1 MDDAQRGY
9 DMAMANSRAR
19 EHGQAVLDFLDFIAR
34 YPSHPLASSAQ
45 YWIGEAYYVQRD
57 YHQALVEFQRVVD
70 MAPSPTTAAEALL
83 KIGLAHTNRRENSRA
98 QRAWQRVVHDY
109 PATESA
115 GRARALLRE
124 HTARRPETYP
134 PRGVDPA
141 ELGGSHSPPPMMTVV
156 DRLEPGDPGY
166 PARLGELMP
175 APALWVR
182 GGLEDHDALAI
193 AIVGSRRATPYGLEV
208 AAQLARDLA
217 ARGVTIVSGFARG
230 VDSAAHRAALDAG
243 GRTVAVLGCGIDVV
257 YPPENRRLVDEVAAR
272 GALVTQFPPG
282 TAPLPYHFPTRNR
295 TLAALVLGVVVVE
308 AAERSG
314 SLSTAGFAA
323 DLGREVYAV
332 PGKITSPTSAGV
344 HRLLRDGARLV
355 ETWTDVVQE
364 LPDMWRRRV
373 RDTAVATIGA
383 TAPSQGTD
391 EERMLQLLMR
401 DEAQHIERLIAR
413 AGMDAARAGA
423 ILTALELGG
432 WARQLGG
439 QRWIAIGARSEGA

>member
-1 MDDAQRGY
+1 MTIAAHRLAPDD
-9 DMAMANSRAR
+9 
-19 EHGQAVLDFLDFIAR
+19 
-34 YPSHPLASSAQ
+34 
-45 YWIGEAYYVQRD
+45 
-57 YHQALVEFQRVVD
+57 
-70 MAPSPTTAAEALL
+70 
-83 KIGLAHTNRRENSRA
+83 
-98 QRAWQRVVHDY
+98 
-109 PATESA
+109 
-115 GRARALLRE
+115 
-124 HTARRPETYP
+124 
-134 PRGVDPA
+134 PR
-141 ELGGSHSPPPMMTVV
+141 
-156 DRLEPGDPGY
+156 Y
-166 PARLGELMP
+166 PARLAELSP
-175 APALWVR
+175 APSLWVR
-182 GGLEDHDALAI
+182 GALEDADALAI

-208 AAQLARDLA
+208 AGGLARDLA

-230 VDSAAHRAALDAG
+230 IDSAAHRAALGAG
-243 GRTVAVLGCGIDVV
+243 GRTVAVLGCGIDVA
-257 YPPENRRLVDEVAAR
+257 YPPENRQLADEVVAR

-364 LPDMWRRRV
+364 LPNVWRRRV
-373 RDTAVATIGA
+373 RDTAIATIEA
-383 TAPSQGTD
+383 AQPSKGTD
-391 EERMLQLLMR
+391 EARMLQLLMR

-413 AGMDAARAGA
+413 AGMDAARVGA
-423 ILTALELGG
+423 ILTGLELGG

-439 QRWIAIGARSEGA
+439 QRWIAVGARSEGA

>member
-1 MDDAQRGY
+1 MTIAAHRLAPDDP
-9 DMAMANSRAR
+9 
-19 EHGQAVLDFLDFIAR
+19 R
-34 YPSHPLASSAQ
+34 YPGGLA
-45 YWIGEAYYVQRD
+45 E
-57 YHQALVEFQRVVD
+57 LNP
-70 MAPSPTTAAEALL
+70 APS
-83 KIGLAHTNRRENSRA
+83 
-98 QRAWQRVVHDY
+98 
-109 PATESA
+109 
-115 GRARALLRE
+115 
-124 HTARRPETYP
+124 
-134 PRGVDPA
+134 
-141 ELGGSHSPPPMMTVV
+141 
-156 DRLEPGDPGY
+156 
-166 PARLGELMP
+166 
-175 APALWVR
+175 LWVR
-182 GGLEDHDALAI
+182 GALEDHDTLAI

-208 AAQLARDLA
+208 AAMLARDLA

-230 VDSAAHRAALDAG
+230 IDSAAHRAALEAG
-243 GRTVAVLGCGIDVV
+243 GRTVAVLGCGIDVA
-257 YPPENRRLVDEVAAR
+257 YPPENRRLADEVAAR

-295 TLAALVLGVVVVE
+295 TLAALALGVVVVE

-364 LPDMWRRRV
+364 LPNVWRRRV
-373 RDTAVATIGA
+373 RDTAIATIEA
-383 TAPSQGTD
+383 AQPSKGTD

-413 AGMDAARAGA
+413 AGMDAARVGA
-423 ILTALELGG
+423 ILTGLELGG

-439 QRWIAIGARSEGA
+439 QRWIAVGARSEGA

>member
-1 MDDAQRGY
+1 MTTEVHCLVPDDAR
-9 DMAMANSRAR
+9 
-19 EHGQAVLDFLDFIAR
+19 
-34 YPSHPLASSAQ
+34 
-45 YWIGEAYYVQRD
+45 
-57 YHQALVEFQRVVD
+57 
-70 MAPSPTTAAEALL
+70 
-83 KIGLAHTNRRENSRA
+83 
-98 QRAWQRVVHDY
+98 
-109 PATESA
+109 
-115 GRARALLRE
+115 
-124 HTARRPETYP
+124 
-134 PRGVDPA
+134 
-141 ELGGSHSPPPMMTVV
+141 
-156 DRLEPGDPGY
+156 Y
-166 PARLGELMP
+166 PARLCDLAP
-175 APALWVR
+175 APPVWVR
-182 GGLEDHDALAI
+182 GTLEEADALAV

-230 VDSAAHRAALDAG
+230 IDSAAHRAALDAG
-243 GRTVAVLGCGIDVV
+243 GRTVAVLGCGIDVA
-257 YPPENRRLVDEVAAR
+257 YPPENRRLADAVVAS
-272 GALVTQFPPG
+272 GALVTQFAPG
-282 TAPLPYHFPTRNR
+282 MAPLPYHFPTRNR

-355 ETWTDVVQE
+355 ETWSDVVQE
-364 LPDMWRRRV
+364 LPNEWRRRV
-373 RDTAVATIGA
+373 RDTAVATIEA
-383 TAPSQGTD
+383 AQPSKGTD

-423 ILTALELGG
+423 ILTGLELGG

-439 QRWIAIGARSEGA
+439 QRWIAVGARSEGA